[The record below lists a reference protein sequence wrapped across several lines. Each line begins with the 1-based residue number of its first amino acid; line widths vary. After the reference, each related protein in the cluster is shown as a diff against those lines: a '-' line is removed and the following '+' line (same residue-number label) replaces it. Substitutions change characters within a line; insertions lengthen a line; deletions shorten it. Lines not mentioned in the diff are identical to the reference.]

1 MKSTIIDDLGYD
13 RLLEMASAFQWLP
26 EKKTIRLADRDL
38 QVAHTDEILS
48 SLNDVAARISMIE
61 MECLMSGKPLHYL
74 TAALSFHFGSVRVG
88 NEDILAIAADLADR
102 VGLDLALIGYANFYT
117 ISYALHVRSV
127 YPDRWNRFCDRV
139 NRPAWKT
146 TLQTITQTGLQVSI
160 NLAESTDLEEG
171 EIDTQ
176 STGSVKV
183 GEGEKY
189 TGLATA
195 LENPD
200 FKSFYKFVMRDTGC
214 EEPTATSAGSDDG
227 DFDQKIGVE
236 VKKKKG
242 PRGL

>member
-1 MKSTIIDDLGYD
+1 MKTTMLDLRYD

-146 TLQTITQTGLQVSI
+146 TLQTVTQTGLQVSI
-160 NLAESTDLEEG
+160 NLAESADLEE
-171 EIDTQ
+171 DVPHDDFN
-176 STGSVKV
+176 SSVKA

-195 LENPD
+195 LENPE
-200 FKSFYKFVMRDTGC
+200 FQSFYKTVMQQTGS
-214 EEPTATSAGSDDG
+214 EGPKGLSAGPNKSDRDLKTG
-227 DFDQKIGVE
+227 IE
-236 VKKKKG
+236 EAKKKS
-242 PRGL
+242 RGLKK